1 VPAATDLLGS
11 RGGRIAA
18 SLLECTPSEVELGPN
33 EARNIV
39 IAATVPA
46 DAAPGCYSGLLV
58 VTGVDYLR
66 ALITIDVV

>member
-1 VPAATDLLGS
+1 MNS
-11 RGGRIAA
+11 RTRMIAA

-33 EARNIV
+33 EERDIV

-46 DAAPGCYSGLLV
+46 DTAPGCYSGLLV